1 MVSKKGLVK
10 VKKPKGAGHR
20 KRLRRRFLEAGLD
33 GFLDYEVVEL
43 LLTLGTPR
51 KDCKQIAKQA
61 IKKFKGLHGVLEA
74 SSQELQQIK
83 DIGPDNVFGLK
94 LFQALSERYL
104 KEKIPKK
111 IKLTSPEK
119 VVNYLKQK
127 MGKHKKEYFLIL
139 SLDSRNN
146 LIKTDTISIGSLN
159 ANIVHPREV
168 FRDAIRASAASI
180 ILIHNHPSGDPSP
193 SEDDL
198 KITQKLIKASK
209 LLEIKI
215 ADHLIV
221 TQDSHFSFAEQ
232 KLLTK

>member
-33 GFLDYEVVEL
+33 GFLDYEVIEL
-43 LLTLGTPR
+43 LLTLGTPQ
-51 KDCKQIAKQA
+51 KDCKKMAKKA

-83 DIGPDNVFGLK
+83 DIGPHNIFGLK

-111 IKLTSPEK
+111 IKLISPKK
-119 VVNYLKQK
+119 VVDYLKQK
-127 MGKHKKEYFLIL
+127 IGRHKKEYFLIL
-139 SLDSRNN
+139 SLDYRNN
-146 LIKTDTISIGSLN
+146 LIKEDIVSVGSLN

-180 ILIHNHPSGDPSP
+180 ILIHNHPSGDSTP

-198 KITQKLIKASK
+198 KITQRLVKSGK
-209 LLEIKI
+209 LLGIKVVDHIII
-215 ADHLIV
+215 AQNGFL
-221 TQDSHFSFAEQ
+221 SFKE
-232 KLLTK
+232 KGLL